1 METMLEQVLET
12 ILRFGMISPG
22 QRVSVACSGGPD
34 STARAWIL
42 LEMSPHLGC
51 TLSLCHFNHRL
62 RGEESDG
69 DEQFVR
75 RLAERLQ
82 VPFYLEC
89 ADVGR
94 AARSAGANLEGKA
107 REMRYGFL
115 FSLAESG
122 KTDRV
127 AVGHTADD
135 QAETVLHRL
144 LRGAGTRGLAG
155 AYPVVEGKIIRPLF
169 EVRRSA
175 LLDWL
180 KTQQKPWREDASN
193 QDLRYTR
200 NRIRRQLLPLLSQ
213 FNPRIV
219 ETLAANAAI
228 ARDEEAFWQDYLKP
242 ILLQSTRWIEGKLQI
257 DIEQIRE
264 APPAVARRVLRW
276 ATGAVAQ
283 KGHRSSK
290 SDSAEASLRKWSKTL
305 PLDSVQIEQ
314 LLRFACTGQSG
325 GVLSLPLKMAARK
338 EFSHLFIECANNEC
352 SNHERANSQCTNGER
367 ADSPNPMPQKF
378 SRQIRIPS
386 QFEVPEINALFA
398 FKLVPWATNEARYNK
413 EGGGLLDSGIAEN
426 PLTLRSWQPGDSYRQ
441 KGHRGRR
448 KLKELFQRFRISRSE
463 RQGWPVLLCGNE
475 IVWTRG
481 LEVAEGFS
489 PRRQSRQAILI
500 QESKL

>member
-1 METMLEQVLET
+1 MKAIRKQVLET

-34 STARAWIL
+34 STALAWIL
-42 LEMSPHLGC
+42 QEMSPHLGC
-51 TLSLCHFNHRL
+51 TLSVCHFNHRL

-82 VPFYLEC
+82 VPFYLEH
-89 ADVGR
+89 ADVRR

-107 REMRYGFL
+107 RELRYGFL
-115 FSLAESG
+115 FSLTETG

-169 EVRRSA
+169 DVRRSA

-180 KTQQKPWREDASN
+180 KIQQKPWREDSSN

-219 ETLAANAAI
+219 ETLASNAGI
-228 ARDEEAFWQDYLKP
+228 ARDEEAFWRDYLEP
-242 ILLQSTRWIEGKLQI
+242 ILLQSTRWVEGKLQI
-257 DIEQIRE
+257 DIERIRK

-283 KGHRSSK
+283 MDHRSSK
-290 SDSAEASLRKWSKTL
+290 NDSAGNSGRKRSKTL
-305 PLDSVQIEQ
+305 PFDSVQIEQ

-325 GVLSLPLKMAARK
+325 RVLSLPLRMVARK
-338 EFSHLFIECANNEC
+338 EFSHLFIECTNSEC
-352 SNHERANSQCTNGER
+352 AKNERANSECASGEHE
-367 ADSPNPMPQKF
+367 DSPNPMPQKF
-378 SRQIRIPS
+378 SRRIRIPS
-386 QFEVPEINALFA
+386 QLDVPEINALFA
-398 FKLVPWATNEARYNK
+398 FKLVPWGAGEARYNRR
-413 EGGGLLDSGIAEN
+413 GGELLDAGIAEN

-441 KGHRGRR
+441 KGHQRRR
-448 KLKELFQRFRISRSE
+448 KLKELFQRLRVPRSE

-500 QESKL
+500 QESHL